1 LLANFLNRK
10 NRLEA
15 YNMGNKLYNFSRLAS
30 PSSSRTRPLTPT
42 LPIGMRTEGTGMVLP
57 IQKGNETVQIID
69 MLEGYEA
76 RGRQF

>member
-15 YNMGNKLYNFSRLAS
+15 YNMGNKLYNVHQHAGG
-30 PSSSRTRPLTPT
+30 
-42 LPIGMRTEGTGMVLP
+42 ITGMVLP

-76 RGRQF
+76 RGRRF